1 MHVIRGAALVAAVVA
16 WWWASSVF
24 TPWAESTHPRLWLF
38 DGLYYLRFALLA
50 WGVGE
55 FGSAFVRYRARAGA
69 RVFAMPAC
77 AAVLA
82 LIAWTYEDTDAGFRF
97 KVRASDAELAHS
109 AALPYDTPRHRAGHL
124 LIDSVREPC
133 VGEPW
138 LWLGRPFGAGTGIGR
153 ALVRAQ
159 GAEPMH
165 PMEGDYEFEHVTGH
179 WWLATLTDE
188 TRPPSHRR
196 VCAPRLAGS
205 SIRHSCR

>member
-1 MHVIRGAALVAAVVA
+1 MHAIRGAALVVAVVA

-24 TPWAESTHPRLWLF
+24 TPWAESTDHRLWLF

-69 RVFAMPAC
+69 RHFIAPAC

-82 LIAWTYEDTDAGFRF
+82 SIAWAYEDTDAGFRF
-97 KVRASDAELAHS
+97 KVRASE
-109 AALPYDTPRHRAGHL
+109 AALVRSTTLGYDTPRHRAGHL

-133 VGEPW
+133 DGEPW
-138 LWLGRPFGAGTGIGR
+138 LWLGRPFGGGTGTGR
-153 ALVRAQ
+153 ALVRAK
-159 GAEPMH
+159 GDAPMH
-165 PMEGDYEFEHVTGH
+165 PQEGSYDFAPVTGR

-196 VCAPRLAGS
+196 VCAPPLAGS
-205 SIRHSCR
+205 SIRRPR